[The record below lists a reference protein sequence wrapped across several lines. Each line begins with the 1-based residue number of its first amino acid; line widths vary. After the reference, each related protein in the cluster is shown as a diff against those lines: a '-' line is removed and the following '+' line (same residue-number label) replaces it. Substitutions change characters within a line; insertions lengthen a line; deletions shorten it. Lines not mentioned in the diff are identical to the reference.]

1 MKKTTK
7 KKRNPTPAQLRAR
20 AKFVKMV
27 RARAAAKR
35 RGNPRKKALPGVSAK
50 GQRQYEAI
58 KKSVRKS
65 GRSLKESKR
74 IAAAT
79 VRKRASNKTI
89 IKAKRVKILATNGRR
104 RKNAVALP
112 ALGSSLKAQ
121 YDPVTLRNLRDKL
134 RSNIMH
140 YQGLTRALTKQLKTE
155 KDSGRAQELKK
166 QLGEI
171 DRLEARE
178 VSQLDRILTMIGAS
192 KGVFKRKRNPRVSP
206 KSRQNFE
213 RFHGRPSRKTRTLSA
228 PDGTPKSLAITG
240 PLHKLITRKV
250 VVPFYKM
257 RKRNPGGQVFL
268 AESDNGG
275 LHIVAE
281 GMGLPIGPPNTDF
294 GAIEKVEYDMPDGKP
309 HLGYQEPTGFVH
321 KFGEE
326 GGQKPHLETNEKGEY
341 LITGGDYYI
350 TERGIENPG
359 RRRTKRR
366 IYR

>member
-35 RGNPRKKALPGVSAK
+35 KANPDSKGITRAQKRFTQAKVRKHKEIGRYILSLRAKGYSNSDIVKAVWNRYGFNVSIQQNQFTIHGIKGDKETASLSITNPRKKALK
-50 GQRQYEAI
+50 GATPKQERQYEAI

-89 IKAKRVKILATNGRR
+89 IKAKRVKILATN
-104 RKNAVALP
+104 P
-112 ALGSSLKAQ
+112 
-121 YDPVTLRNLRDKL
+121 
-134 RSNIMH
+134 
-140 YQGLTRALTKQLKTE
+140 
-155 KDSGRAQELKK
+155 
-166 QLGEI
+166 
-171 DRLEARE
+171 
-178 VSQLDRILTMIGAS
+178 
-192 KGVFKRKRNPRVSP
+192 KRKRNPKVSP
-206 KSRQNFE
+206 KSKQNFE
-213 RFHGRPSRKTRTLSA
+213 RFHGRPSRKTRILSA